1 MTNQSGE
8 VAPQFTDLVPATL
21 LGVGH
26 EDRSLELSL
35 ILDTPN
41 GSAELMIDLLM
52 IAGLP
57 LDGADVE
64 TIGQSNRV
72 EIENLRH
79 HRNERVTAIT
89 DDGMTLHVTVGDQT
103 CHLYYSAQGYA
114 IVMSSNT
121 PSQTD

>member
-8 VAPQFTDLVPATL
+8 VAPQLTDLVPATL

-26 EDRSLELSL
+26 EDWSLELTL

-52 IAGLP
+52 IAGLAR
-57 LDGADVE
+57 DGAEVE

-79 HRNERVTAIT
+79 HRNGRVTAIT
-89 DDGMTLHVTVGDQT
+89 DDDTMLHITVDGQE
-103 CHLYYSAQGYA
+103 CHLYYSAQGYT
-114 IVMSSNT
+114 IVMSRNT
-121 PSQTD
+121 PPQTD